1 MCVLM
6 LVCPANL
13 RKGTKMFKNAVGNDE
28 KIEFLYVTFC
38 KLVIK

>member
-1 MCVLM
+1 MYVLM

-28 KIEFLYVTFC
+28 KIEFLCYIFVN
-38 KLVIK
+38 